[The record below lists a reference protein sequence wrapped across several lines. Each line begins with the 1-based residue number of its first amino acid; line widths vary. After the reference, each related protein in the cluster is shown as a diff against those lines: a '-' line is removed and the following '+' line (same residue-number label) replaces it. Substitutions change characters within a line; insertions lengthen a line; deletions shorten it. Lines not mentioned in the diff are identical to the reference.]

1 MGPVKAP
8 VCHNCGAYA
17 MHGLRFP
24 GPLSEQKA
32 KGYVW
37 SCRRQECKDAAEKKR
52 DDAIAKS
59 R

>member
-8 VCHNCGAYA
+8 TCHHCGALA

-24 GPLSEQKA
+24 GPLSEQRTR
-32 KGYVW
+32 GYVW
-37 SCRRQECKDAAEKKR
+37 SCGDKACREAAEKR
-52 DDAIAKS
+52 REEAIAKS